1 MSHPA
6 LWLNSSIHTHTETKP
21 SPVDTSESL
30 DFLSHPSLNCCLFH
44 LLARLVT
51 GLQSPGHKAPQRVS
65 SISVTVL
72 PHLLCLRA
80 SSQIC
85 TQGRQ
90 EGSLQSGVTSPG
102 AAPGLW
108 GLSALGVLLPR
119 GCPWP
124 LLSLP
129 LIRWLCPPTTAS
141 HWSGDT
147 ELCETG
153 PGVPHFLTDLGK
165 IFKVPELTWHFHFIS
180 SRPLGCLF
188 SSNSKKAQPSECEL
202 PVTPPSPLVCLAC
215 PPLSLTISW
224 SLLKLTF
231 IESVMPSNH
240 LILCRPLLLPSIFP
254 SIQVLSSES
263 VLCIRWPKYWSFSF
277 SPSNEYSGLISFS
290 IDRFALL
297 LVQGTLKSLLQHH
310 RSKASVLCIMWSKYW
325 SFSFNISFSNEYSR
339 LVSFRINWFDLL
351 AHQGA
356 LKSLLQYHSSKSS
369 QLSL

>member
-1 MSHPA
+1 MSLA
-6 LWLNSSIHTHTETKP
+6 FSLLDTKP
-21 SPVDTSESL
+21 P
-30 DFLSHPSLNCCLFH
+30 
-44 LLARLVT
+44 R
-51 GLQSPGHKAPQRVS
+51 
-65 SISVTVL
+65 
-72 PHLLCLRA
+72 
-80 SSQIC
+80 
-85 TQGRQ
+85 
-90 EGSLQSGVTSPG
+90 GSLLSQSLCCHTC
-102 AAPGLW
+102 
-108 GLSALGVLLPR
+108 SACVPAHGSAHKGGRREAFRTESVPQVLRQGSGGSQPR
-119 GCPWP
+119 VCCPHHHGCPWP

-129 LIRWLCPPTTAS
+129 LIRWLRPPTTAG

-180 SRPLGCLF
+180 SRSLGCLF

-202 PVTPPSPLVCLAC
+202 PVTPASPLVCLAC

-224 SLLKLTF
+224 SLLKLMF

-290 IDRFALL
+290 IDQFALL

-310 RSKASVLCIMWSKYW
+310 SSKAS
-325 SFSFNISFSNEYSR
+325 
-339 LVSFRINWFDLL
+339 
-351 AHQGA
+351 A
-356 LKSLLQYHSSKSS
+356 LQSSAFFIAQRSHLYMTAGKTIALTTRT
-369 QLSL
+369 LSAK